1 MNTLILCGSRS
12 VEHEV
17 SVITALQ
24 VYENLDANAKKYF
37 IYITKSNE
45 FIYVKE
51 PSVDEIDKIHKNKNI
66 RSNIRFIKNGIKYKR
81 HDININVCIPVIHGG
96 IGENGTI
103 FGLLKMYSI
112 PYIGLDEVP
121 AAITIDKVTTKQLL
135 KYHGIRTSNFY
146 YINNKEDIL
155 REGFTYPV
163 IVKPSSL
170 GSSVGITVCN
180 STTEFTEAVDIA
192 LSYDD
197 KVIIEEYLEN
207 ARELNISIMGI
218 KDDYI
223 VSNIEEVLPTSKYLT
238 YDDKYQS
245 KSNAN
250 RLIKEIILE
259 DYVKNEIVD
268 AANKVFTLFNLS
280 GVVRID
286 LLYANG
292 LIYVNEINTVP
303 GSLSYYLYD
312 HSFNEHLN
320 LLIKYAYRKYEFNS
334 KLITKYRDNL
344 LNPKLNLKK

>member
-24 VYENLDANAKKYF
+24 VYENLDANTNRYF
-37 IYITKSNE
+37 IYMTKDNE
-45 FIYVKE
+45 FIYIKN
-51 PSVDEIDKIHKNKNI
+51 PSVDEIDKVHKNKLVS
-66 RSNIRFIKNGIKYKR
+66 SNIKFIKNGIKYR
-81 HDININVCIPVIHGG
+81 RNNININVCIPVIHGV

-103 FGLLKMYSI
+103 FGLLKMYNI
-112 PYIGLDEVP
+112 PYVGLDEVP

-135 KYHGIRTSNFY
+135 KYHGLRTSNFY
-146 YINNKEDIL
+146 YINNKEEEL

-180 STTEFTEAVDIA
+180 NDFEFLDAINTA

-197 KVIIEEYLEN
+197 KAIIEEYLEN
-207 ARELNISIMGI
+207 ARELNISVMGI

-223 VSNIEEVLPTSKYLT
+223 VSNIEEVLPSNKFLS

-245 KSNAN
+245 KSNSN
-250 RLIKEIILE
+250 RLIKEVNIE
-259 DYVKNEIVD
+259 EYVKNEIIE
-268 AANKVFTLFNLS
+268 AAKKIFKLFNLS

-312 HSFNEHLN
+312 HSFNEHLD
-320 LLIKYAYRKYEFNS
+320 LLIKYSYRKYES
-334 KLITKYRDNL
+334 SRKLITKYRDNL
-344 LNPKLNLKK
+344 LNPKLNLNK

>member
-24 VYENLDANAKKYF
+24 VYENLDSNTNKYF

-45 FIYVKE
+45 FIYINN

-66 RSNIRFIKNGIKYKR
+66 RSNIRFIKNGIKYRR

-112 PYIGLDEVP
+112 PYVGLDEVA

-135 KYHGIRTSNFY
+135 KYHGVRTSNFY
-146 YINNKEDIL
+146 YITNRELEL
-155 REGFTYPV
+155 REGFKYPV

-170 GSSVGITVCN
+170 GSSVGISVCN
-180 STTEFTEAVDIA
+180 KDIEFTNAIDIA

-197 KVIIEEYLEN
+197 KVIIEEYLEDT
-207 ARELNISIMGI
+207 RELNISIMGI

-223 VSNIEEVLPTSKYLT
+223 VSNIEEVLPTNKFLS

-245 KSNAN
+245 KSNTN
-250 RLIKEIILE
+250 RLIKEVNIE
-259 DYVKNEIVD
+259 DYIKNEIIEV
-268 AANKVFTLFNLS
+268 ANKVFKLFDLS

-312 HSFNEHLN
+312 HSFKEHLDI
-320 LLIKYAYRKYEFNS
+320 LIKYAYRKYEYNS